1 MEGILVETNNMMNQM
16 PEMGAFD
23 KQEFKKEIISNLK
36 KLYRKSYD
44 TASKQEI
51 FQAVSYAVKDFIMD
65 RWIAT
70 QKAYK

>member
-16 PEMGAFD
+16 PEMGEFD

-44 TASKQEI
+44 TASKQ
-51 FQAVSYAVKDFIMD
+51 
-65 RWIAT
+65 
-70 QKAYK
+70 